1 MASAIGLVQV
11 ASPDE
16 VMARQEEE
24 EGGEQV
30 EIPDPLQFADGV
42 ARYVRACWDEA
53 FRYKRSYYEQRFT
66 EAQYA
71 REGRYTP
78 RKLQQIQQTGGS
90 TEYAR
95 IVANKARIL
104 ESWLTDIF
112 MAQGE
117 RPWSIEATPSP
128 NLSPE
133 VEEDVQRQVSMW
145 VAQMAS
151 QGQNPTPTEIQ
162 RILDEQLDAE
172 RTRIK
177 DVAETRA
184 KRMEEVI
191 ADQLADG
198 GFNTAFREF
207 IAHFT
212 TYPGAILKGPVF
224 RQQDRLHWSEV
235 DGTYIPEV
243 TEEIVMEFEAVHPM
257 NAYPAPGATEPQE
270 GYFVEHMTLTG
281 QDLYALIGVDGF
293 DEVRIR
299 RVLDRCQNGGY
310 RWLDTSAGQD
320 GDESNS
326 PEVRV
331 NNGTSGFIDVLEFHG
346 PIPGRDLAEWGVEG
360 VDDDPHEYYEATVWL
375 IDTEVIK
382 ATLNDDPMGRR
393 PYYKACYE
401 PVPGQFWGHSL
412 YDALADVQGVGNAA
426 VRSLVNNMAIASGPQ
441 ATVNI
446 DRLPAGEDVTNL
458 YPWKI
463 WQVHDSQFSNSAN
476 PAVDFFQ
483 PQANVNELMQ
493 VLDKFYALADD
504 FSMIPRYMSGSDQV
518 SGPGRTASGLSML
531 LDAANKGL
539 KSIVQTIDQNV
550 MTQLLRQL
558 YDHNMVYAEDDSIKG
573 DSQVVARGVAS
584 LMQLETLRMRRN
596 EFLQITANPQD
607 SNIVGPEGRAAI
619 LREIAKTLGMDV
631 NKVVPPDAGQ
641 RAQQQQQEQ
650 MQAEMMAEGAGGA
663 NSPQQSQ
670 EQLGDGSPVMDV
682 ASPSSMV

>member
-30 EIPDPLQFADGV
+30 EIPDPLQFADGI

-53 FRYKRSYYEQRFT
+53 FRYKRSYYEQRFI

-128 NLSPE
+128 SLSPE
-133 VEEDVQRQVSMW
+133 VEEDVQRQVSVW

-191 ADQLADG
+191 ADQLAEG
-198 GFNTAFREF
+198 GFSTAFREF

-212 TYPGAILKGPVF
+212 TYPGAVLKGPVF

-235 DGTYIPEV
+235 EGTHIPEV

-270 GYFVEHMTLTG
+270 GYFIEHMTLTG

-326 PEVRV
+326 SEVRV

-463 WQVHDSQFSNSAN
+463 WQVHDSQFANSAN

-641 RAQQQQQEQ
+641 RAQQQEQEQ